1 MMRAAEK
8 VGIKLDAASAEEI
21 ARRSRGTP
29 RIALKLLKRVR
40 DFSQIHYGNNVD
52 EASVKNALDLLS
64 VDHMGLDES
73 DRRFLML
80 VLEKNNGGALGL
92 ETISATISG
101 DY

>member
-40 DFSQIHYGNNVD
+40 DFSQIHNGNNVD

-73 DRRFLML
+73 DRRFFD
-80 VLEKNNGGALGL
+80 VFIEKPNGGAPRLGNIVDTL
-92 ETISATISG
+92 F
-101 DY
+101 